1 MKAAKTAAICGIAS
15 LALAAAGLAGCGD
28 KVDGTAAALVIND
41 EEVNLGTANF
51 YLRHQQAETAN
62 MMQSYGLTSSD
73 LMWDQAISDSQ
84 SYGDSLKENC
94 QDSLVNMVV
103 LRQHAEEYGVSLT
116 EEETQ
121 KIDET
126 AQAVMDANP
135 DAMERIGASK
145 EDVAQVLELYTYQ
158 QKMREPMVADT
169 DREVSDEEAAQTTVT
184 YARISL
190 EGEDGA
196 ELTED
201 EKAELKA
208 DAEEVLAQI
217 QTSADPSAADFS
229 TIADGVNEDFMA
241 SSLSYGSDDTILEDT
256 VKEAVSSLTDGQ
268 VYGSVIE
275 TEEYYYIVRLDQAF
289 DAEATETEKE
299 SIISQRESENYDAKL
314 QEWVDASAV
323 DTKSGWDNLRVTDK
337 DLYVVKAEDT
347 SGEDGAADSSSV
359 SGSSAGT
366 DSSSVSGSSGTAESS
381 SAAE

>member
-169 DREVSDEEAAQTTVT
+169 DCEVSDEEAAQTTVT

-217 QTSADPSAADFS
+217 QASADPSAADFS

>member
-84 SYGDSLKENC
+84 SYGDSLKGNC

-217 QTSADPSAADFS
+217 QASADPSAADFS

>member
-73 LMWDQAISDSQ
+73 LMWDQAISNSQ

-217 QTSADPSAADFS
+217 QASADPSAADFS

-323 DTKSGWDNLRVTDK
+323 DIKSGWDNLRVTDK

>member
-217 QTSADPSAADFS
+217 QASADPSTADFS

-366 DSSSVSGSSGTAESS
+366 DSSSVSGSSGTAESR

>member
-289 DAEATETEKE
+289 DTEATETEKE

>member
-145 EDVAQVLELYTYQ
+145 EDVAHVLELYPYQ

-217 QTSADPSAADFS
+217 QASADPSAADFS

>member
-217 QTSADPSAADFS
+217 QASADPSAADFS

-323 DTKSGWDNLRVTDK
+323 DTKSGWDNMRVTDK

>member
-217 QTSADPSAADFS
+217 QASADPSTADFS

-275 TEEYYYIVRLDQAF
+275 TEEYYYIVRLDQVF

>member
-121 KIDET
+121 KIDEI

-217 QTSADPSAADFS
+217 QASADPSAADFS

>member
-217 QTSADPSAADFS
+217 QASADPSKADFS

-275 TEEYYYIVRLDQAF
+275 TEEYYYIVRLDQVF

>member
-217 QTSADPSAADFS
+217 QASADPSAADFS

-275 TEEYYYIVRLDQAF
+275 TEEYYYIVRLDQVF

>member
-84 SYGDSLKENC
+84 SYGDKLKENC

-217 QTSADPSAADFS
+217 QASADPSTADFS

>member
-145 EDVAQVLELYTYQ
+145 EDAAQVLELYTYQ

-217 QTSADPSAADFS
+217 QASADPSAADFS

-275 TEEYYYIVRLDQAF
+275 TEEYYYIVRLDQVF

>member
-126 AQAVMDANP
+126 VQAVMDSNP

-217 QTSADPSAADFS
+217 QASADPSTADFS

>member
-1 MKAAKTAAICGIAS
+1 MKAAKTTAICGIAS

-217 QTSADPSAADFS
+217 QASADPSTADFS

>member
-217 QTSADPSAADFS
+217 QASADPSTADFS

-275 TEEYYYIVRLDQAF
+275 TEEYYYIVRLDQVF

-323 DTKSGWDNLRVTDK
+323 YTKSGWDNLRVTDK

>member
-41 EEVNLGTANF
+41 EEVNLG
-51 YLRHQQAETAN
+51 TAN

-217 QTSADPSAADFS
+217 QASADPSTADFS

-275 TEEYYYIVRLDQAF
+275 TEEYYYIVRLDQTF

>member
-217 QTSADPSAADFS
+217 QASADPSAADFS

>member
-62 MMQSYGLTSSD
+62 KMQSYGLTSSD

-217 QTSADPSAADFS
+217 QASADPSTADFS

>member
-217 QTSADPSAADFS
+217 QASADPSAADFS

-289 DAEATETEKE
+289 DTEATETEKE

>member
-1 MKAAKTAAICGIAS
+1 
-15 LALAAAGLAGCGD
+15 
-28 KVDGTAAALVIND
+28 
-41 EEVNLGTANF
+41 
-51 YLRHQQAETAN
+51 
-62 MMQSYGLTSSD
+62 
-73 LMWDQAISDSQ
+73 
-84 SYGDSLKENC
+84 
-94 QDSLVNMVV
+94 
-103 LRQHAEEYGVSLT
+103 
-116 EEETQ
+116 
-121 KIDET
+121 
-126 AQAVMDANP
+126 
-135 DAMERIGASK
+135 MERIGASK

-217 QTSADPSAADFS
+217 QASADPSTADFS

>member
-217 QTSADPSAADFS
+217 QASADPSAADFS

-337 DLYVVKAEDT
+337 YLYVVKAEDT